1 MDFAKVFGAVD
12 RSVEDTEREGQP
24 ARAVKLSRTYATDV
38 DDLWDAITNPERLPR
53 SFLPVEGDLRPGGR
67 YQLVGN
73 AGGTI
78 LKCDQPEHLSL
89 TWEFGGEVSW
99 LDVHIAPEGDAARLT
114 LIHTAPVNDHWAT
127 YGPGA
132 TGVGWD
138 LGLMGMQ
145 FHLTDPTAKFDE
157 AAFGQAED
165 GKWLI
170 RRCGEAWGE
179 ADAASGEDKDIAR
192 KRAARTIAFY
202 LGEAPPED

>member
-1 MDFAKVFGAVD
+1 MDFSKVFGAVD
-12 RSVEDTEREGQP
+12 RSVEEGERDGKP
-24 ARAVKLSRTYATDV
+24 VRAVRLSRVYDTDI

-78 LKCDQPEHLSL
+78 LKCDKPEHLSL
-89 TWEFGGEVSW
+89 TWEFGAEISW
-99 LDVHIAPEGDAARLT
+99 LEIHLSPDGDEARLT
-114 LIHTAPVNDHWAT
+114 LIHTAPVSPHWET

-132 TGVGWD
+132 VGVGWD

-145 FHLTDPTAKFDE
+145 FHLADPDAKFDE
-157 AAFGQAED
+157 TAFGQSDE

-170 RRCGEAWGE
+170 RQCGKAWGK
-179 ADAASGEDKDIAR
+179 ADAASGAEPEIAA
-192 KRAARTIAFY
+192 KRAAATTAFY
-202 LGEAPPED
+202 LGETPPGA